1 MDPDLPDE
9 KDQYIVRFKHGDF
22 FGELGMVMGIPRTA
36 TVIADKMSLLITL
49 RKAEFH
55 TFLRT
60 VDIDFDKLMRS
71 RSLEHLRNCYKHYF
85 FDALPEKDR
94 YSVLADYFRINV
106 FEPCKVIFERGQP
119 ADKLYI
125 VAYGEVLTSEPGIDR
140 DTGKKGSIL
149 GVRDVLNDN
158 ANYASTAEV
167 VDRTITLSI
176 SRQDIES
183 CFRDK
188 PLTARIDFE
197 LKLLRED
204 CRVNHVLE
212 HPIGIRYFSKWVV
225 TEQNQEMVEFWCQVR
240 LFSDAFKPANCG
252 GSSGGGEAKGGSKNR
267 TPRNNRK
274 IKHNASVTA
283 TTERGPLESIDAKR
297 TMKPIFKESKD
308 DSDNNDVDIKQQQP
322 RSEHRKPLLVRN
334 DGTADR
340 DHGNN
345 NNNNHH
351 HHEND
356 SESYNHTQQSF
367 ENDED
372 KIVVSHKLTS
382 SSYPP
387 PPPPPPPK
395 RGRRGHPTSNDD
407 EDDHQTAASGIMI
420 TIADTIYNKYLANN
434 ILGMNVKNSSRSTI
448 SKAIK
453 SREYKY
459 NMFAT
464 AVQDMERTLS
474 RQSFMRFKRNVSP
487 FTSRFPSFSSPLLH
501 IV

>member
-1 MDPDLPDE
+1 MSSSSEGIEITHTQMSSTGGANSRNSRNSRSKDPRQTGPLHHCGRSTFALMDPDLPDE

-212 HPIGIRYFSKWVV
+212 HPIGIR
-225 TEQNQEMVEFWCQVR
+225 
-240 LFSDAFKPANCG
+240 
-252 GSSGGGEAKGGSKNR
+252 
-267 TPRNNRK
+267 
-274 IKHNASVTA
+274 
-283 TTERGPLESIDAKR
+283 
-297 TMKPIFKESKD
+297 
-308 DSDNNDVDIKQQQP
+308 
-322 RSEHRKPLLVRN
+322 
-334 DGTADR
+334 
-340 DHGNN
+340 
-345 NNNNHH
+345 
-351 HHEND
+351 
-356 SESYNHTQQSF
+356 
-367 ENDED
+367 
-372 KIVVSHKLTS
+372 
-382 SSYPP
+382 
-387 PPPPPPPK
+387 
-395 RGRRGHPTSNDD
+395 
-407 EDDHQTAASGIMI
+407 
-420 TIADTIYNKYLANN
+420 
-434 ILGMNVKNSSRSTI
+434 
-448 SKAIK
+448 
-453 SREYKY
+453 
-459 NMFAT
+459 
-464 AVQDMERTLS
+464 
-474 RQSFMRFKRNVSP
+474 SP
-487 FTSRFPSFSSPLLH
+487 
-501 IV
+501 